1 MPKPGFNRN
10 KNAIRNILRND
21 PGGRAAVRAAA
32 EKVREQIVEGLDE
45 HAADEV
51 FVKDYWTDR
60 AVSGVVVPA
69 DLQAKHGV
77 ATRAASEVGLHRA

>member
-21 PGGRAAVRAAA
+21 PGGRAAVRQAA
-32 EKVREQIVEGLDE
+32 EKVREQIVAGLP
-45 HAADEV
+45 ADQADDV
-51 FVKDYWTDR
+51 FIKDYWTDR

-69 DLQAKHGV
+69 DLQAKHGA
-77 ATRAASEVGLHRA
+77 ATRAASEVGLHRS